1 MSEKERGDIEELLR
15 MALSA
20 GSGLADEATFGA
32 SEKYS
37 PEFVKQ
43 NRKEY
48 PGSSTVGQVGSYFI
62 PGLGVIG
69 YGKAGLKALGLGAK
83 AAQKIA
89 SSPAGASM
97 LKKLLT
103 SVAKGGVEGGVE
115 AGGQT
120 QLRRLTGTS
129 KDDVGDSTKTGAGL
143 GALLRG
149 ISPVAGAAASK
160 VYSHPAIFNP
170 KSGEKGQKL
179 MEKLMNEGVWGGE
192 GTFRKYSR
200 DAKQKYNTIMD
211 PMREKIANR
220 RVSFD
225 DVVGGPEGG
234 GSKRNSFAEREWN
247 KKTTGSSAVPQF
259 KKTREGAQARLGDRT
274 SMKKV
279 QEYQKVLNEELSALA
294 PQKRA
299 EAISGV
305 GGNASNEDQ
314 ALGAM
319 KASIQDLE
327 ERLLSDSKK
336 FGKEGAATN
345 LKKMAEAQTSYGEG
359 RELERAL
366 NRPESLSQVV
376 RNATPIPAAAGGLG
390 ALGSLLAGVSN
401 PAILLSGLAAG
412 GLTAAGRSL
421 PGRTATGVALNKFGK
436 DPSKAIS
443 GATRATE
450 SMGRSEPGTSMAEEP
465 AQEEDPFSQFVPK
478 AQAVPDFQA
487 LPDKSEGNPRKKSRG
502 ALGLTKKQLEE
513 IRKVEGDSEN
523 PFLQYV
529 PSR

>member
-1 MSEKERGDIEELLR
+1 MSDQERGSLEELAR
-15 MALSA
+15 MALAA

-32 SEKYS
+32 SEMIF
-37 PEFVKQ
+37 PEFIKQ

-48 PGSSTVGQVGSYFI
+48 PDSSTVGQVGSYFI
-62 PGLGVIG
+62 PGMGVVGLGR
-69 YGKAGLKALGLGAK
+69 KALGTLLKK
-83 AAQKIA
+83 AAT
-89 SSPAGASM
+89 SPASASM
-97 LKKLLT
+97 LKKVLT
-103 SVAKGGVEGGVE
+103 AAAKGGAEGAVE

-129 KDDVGDSTKTGAGL
+129 EDNVGDSAITGGGL
-143 GALLRG
+143 GAILG
-149 ISPVAGAAASK
+149 AVSPVAGKYARA
-160 VYSHPAIFNP
+160 VYSHPSIFNS
-170 KSGEKGQKL
+170 KSGEKGEKL
-179 MEKLMNEGVWGGE
+179 MDKLMNEGVVGGQ
-192 GTFRKYSR
+192 GAFRKYSR
-200 DAKQKYNTIMD
+200 DAKEKYNTIMD

-234 GSKRNSFAEREWN
+234 ASKRNSFAEREWN

-327 ERLLSDSKK
+327 ERLLRDSKK

-345 LKKMAEAQTSYGEG
+345 LKKIKEAQASYGDG

-390 ALGSLLAGVSN
+390 ALGSLLAGASN
-401 PAILLSGLAAG
+401 PAILLSTLAAG

-436 DPSKAIS
+436 DPSKVIS

-450 SMGRSEPGTSMAEEP
+450 SLGRSGPEELKAEP